1 METLRCAVL
10 GTFQEARWSYGMKVS
25 DSRNPEV
32 RYQGQFSSFENQ
44 VEDRARRMVTIPRLN
59 TTNEVIRCTFFT
71 NKGLQS
77 NLLSAKTFSFEKY
90 NKTPKIWKTVP
101 KVIVVT
107 PKTE

>member
-1 METLRCAVL
+1 MSDQEILNTTKDMA
-10 GTFQEARWSYGMKVS
+10 GTIPKRQK
-25 DSRNPEV
+25 RNPEV

-59 TTNEVIRCTFFT
+59 TTREVIRCTFFT